1 MSSSHYAIFQQL
13 EQLTFQELKSS
24 ERLVSLM
31 RAKIDLL
38 NPGQFAD
45 QRCSELA
52 RVFCELVRDV
62 LEDRYQ
68 NLTIRAFAHI
78 CVALDYFID
87 PAEQVPDG
95 RPGGFVDDMQLML
108 RTEQRFHRE
117 MQQYRDWRNRI
128 GQPL

>member
-1 MSSSHYAIFQQL
+1 MPSSHLAIFQQL

-24 ERLVSLM
+24 DRLVSLM
-31 RAKIDLL
+31 RAKLDLL

-68 NLTIRAFAHI
+68 NCTIRAFAHI
-78 CVALDYFID
+78 CVALDYFMD
-87 PAEQVPDG
+87 PAEQIPDG
-95 RPGGFVDDMQLML
+95 QAGGLVDDMQFML
-108 RTEQRFHRE
+108 RTHERFQRE
-117 MQQYRDWRNRI
+117 IQQYREWRARI
-128 GQPL
+128 GQPV